1 VEAGGGLMR
10 ELALGGLIAITFG
23 MGSYYATD
31 HFGVF
36 NYANVILGGLAIAFA
51 AARGLSRL
59 RGASAPAFRGVL
71 IRGVLGIL
79 AAALL
84 GTALERAAN
93 YSGIQFDWSFE
104 RKFALSE
111 ATVTALDDLPCELT
125 ASLYY
130 DDFDPRTR
138 STRLLLRT
146 MERSG
151 GLRFDEKRIDDHP
164 DDEDRYAIGSSNTV
178 VFRCGGE
185 AETVERPTEG
195 AIYEALYRF
204 RSFDRRTLYLSRGA
218 GEGNLARGDAIGFSG
233 LAQALRTEG
242 YRLDD
247 LVTASVSEIPK
258 DADAV
263 ILIAPARPLRR
274 EAIDALDRY
283 LGSGGRVVAFV
294 EPGRE
299 SGIEKLLADWGI
311 RSPNSVLI
319 DPASGPVDGD
329 APGVNPIA
337 FNYTTSHPAARGLDS
352 SRMTFFRGARSFE
365 LRKPRPADK
374 LVGVVFASHR
384 SWLHADLGVLS
395 GKVEP
400 ERPPGAAE
408 DYHPLVVAAA
418 YPREDAQ
425 ARIVAFGDS
434 DFASNRHLRTLYNL
448 DLVLNSIHWALER
461 EPDITMRPKTSL
473 GTMQFPLPVA
483 NTLRMFQ
490 GLGLLLPEL
499 LLIAAAVIWLR
510 RRSA

>member
-1 VEAGGGLMR
+1 MR
-10 ELALGGLIAITFG
+10 ALALVGLIAIAFG

-31 HFGVF
+31 HFGAF
-36 NYANVILGGLAIAFA
+36 NYANVILGGLALTVA

-71 IRGVLGIL
+71 SRGLLGIL
-79 AAALL
+79 AAVLL
-84 GTALERAAN
+84 GAAMERAAH

-111 ATVTALDDLPCELT
+111 ATVAALANLPCDLT

-130 DDFDPRTR
+130 DDFDPRNR

-146 MERSG
+146 MERTG
-151 GLRFDEKRIDDHP
+151 GLRFDEKRLQDHP
-164 DDEDRYAIGSSNTV
+164 DDEDRYAIGTSNTV
-178 VFRCGGE
+178 VFHCGE
-185 AETVERPTEG
+185 EFQTVERPTEG

-204 RSFDRRTLYLSRGA
+204 RSFDRRSLYVSRGA
-218 GEGNLARGDAIGFSG
+218 GEGDLERSDAIGFSG
-233 LAQALRTEG
+233 LAQALLTEG
-242 YRLDD
+242 YRLHHF
-247 LVTASVSEIPK
+247 VIASVSEIPE

-263 ILIAPARPLRR
+263 ILIAPARSLRP
-274 EAIDALDRY
+274 EAIAALDRY
-283 LGSGGRVVAFV
+283 LARGGRLVAFI

-299 SGIEKLLADWGI
+299 SGVEELLAKWGI
-311 RSPNSVLI
+311 RSPNSVLV

-337 FNYTTSHPAARGLDS
+337 FSYTTSHPAARGLDS
-352 SRMTFFRGARSFE
+352 ARMTFFRGARSFE
-365 LRKPRPADK
+365 LRKPEPGDK
-374 LVGVVFASHR
+374 LVGVVFASSR
-384 SWLHADLGVLS
+384 SWLHADVGALS
-395 GKVEP
+395 SRVAP
-400 ERPPGAAE
+400 ERPDGVVE
-408 DYHPLVVAAA
+408 DYHPLAVAAA
-418 YPREDAQ
+418 YPREAGE

-461 EPDITMRPKTSL
+461 EPDITLRPKTSV

-499 LLIAAAVIWLR
+499 LLIAAAIIWLR